1 MADHQH
7 GDMNIRDHERTF
19 DGFVRMV
26 TWAVIVILLVLVFLA
41 LANA

>member
-26 TWAVIVILLVLVFLA
+26 TWAVIVILLILVFLA